1 MNPREEDVDAL
12 ARAID
17 RIVFA
22 DSTAGGA
29 ALERQAAA
37 TALISYLN
45 DSFPRMAATMA
56 RRERL
61 QRRISRALGIPRAPS
76 NASLIRL
83 EAEMN
88 RRLGNL
94 DPRWAPVVG
103 GTALVLLG
111 VVGLAVWRQRGGVKP
126 AIAGAR

>member
-1 MNPREEDVDAL
+1 MNPREEEVDAL
-12 ARAID
+12 ARTID

-22 DSTAGGA
+22 ESGGA
-29 ALERQAAA
+29 GHASEQQTGA

-45 DSFPRMAATMA
+45 DSFPRVVAAIA

-61 QRRISRALGIPRAPS
+61 ERRISRALGIPRGPS
-76 NASLIRL
+76 NASLVRL

-88 RRLGNL
+88 RRLGNF

-111 VVGLAVWRQRGGVKP
+111 VVGLAVWRQRGGVRP
-126 AIAGAR
+126 AMVSPR